1 MKKFWK
7 RLRRNK
13 AAMVGFAILIFF
25 ALLVIVGPYLT
36 PYPPDGDELS
46 LSLLPPGTVKDGN
59 LYIMGTD
66 YLGRDILTRI
76 IYGGRISILVGICAT
91 IISLAIGVILG
102 LVSGLYGRW
111 LDSLIMRVAD
121 VQLSFP
127 FILLAVVAAALL
139 EPNIGNIIIILAL
152 SGWVRF
158 TRLVRG
164 EVLVLREREFVQAA
178 RAVGTS
184 NWRII
189 LRHLLPN
196 CTSSIIVMATLEL
209 SRMVIMEATLGF
221 LGLGIPAPTP
231 TWGGMLSDGRTY
243 FTTEWWLSVF
253 PGLSIFF
260 LVFGVN
266 LVGDWLRDFFDP
278 KLDT

>member
-127 FILLAVVAAALL
+127 LFCWLWWQPPSLSPTLEILL
-139 EPNIGNIIIILAL
+139 
-152 SGWVRF
+152 SF
-158 TRLVRG
+158 
-164 EVLVLREREFVQAA
+164 
-178 RAVGTS
+178 
-184 NWRII
+184 WR
-189 LRHLLPN
+189 
-196 CTSSIIVMATLEL
+196 
-209 SRMVIMEATLGF
+209 
-221 LGLGIPAPTP
+221 
-231 TWGGMLSDGRTY
+231 
-243 FTTEWWLSVF
+243 
-253 PGLSIFF
+253 
-260 LVFGVN
+260 
-266 LVGDWLRDFFDP
+266 
-278 KLDT
+278 

>member
-178 RAVGTS
+178 RAVGAS